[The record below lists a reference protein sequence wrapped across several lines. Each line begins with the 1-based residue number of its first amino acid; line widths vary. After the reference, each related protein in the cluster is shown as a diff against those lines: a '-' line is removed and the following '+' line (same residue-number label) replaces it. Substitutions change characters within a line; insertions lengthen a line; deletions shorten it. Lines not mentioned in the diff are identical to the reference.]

1 MTEYDTGERNTGPS
15 YRRQR
20 RSRQSGQSGQ
30 SGQIG
35 QKRKIRA
42 PSQRSI
48 TDPEIIRSITK
59 SKFLL
64 NLFKLLK

>member
-15 YRRQR
+15 YRRR
-20 RSRQSGQSGQ
+20 RRSGQ